1 MTSRDTH
8 DIEEYERERKLTDMN
23 ETQQKIEALRRKLP
37 RSEQYIQVDEGWY
50 QLVIDCDAELAA
62 LNDKYQPL
70 QIKEK
75 FGGLRYYFTP
85 SADTTA
91 EQRDAM
97 YGVVAKYEAI
107 ATKTCEATG
116 KPGVLMKSIGGWLKT
131 LDPEYAENTKHYAKY
146 SVVEIIR
153 HETSLG
159 DREKPA

>member
-1 MTSRDTH
+1 
-8 DIEEYERERKLTDMN
+8 MN
-23 ETQQKIEALRRKLP
+23 ELQLRIEALRSKLP
-37 RSEQYIQVDEGWY
+37 PDRPYIEVDEGWY
-50 QLVIDCDAELAA
+50 GLVTDCDAELAA
-62 LNDKYQPL
+62 MDANYQLL
-70 QIKEK
+70 QVKEK
-75 FGGLRYYFTP
+75 FGGLRYYFIP

-107 ATKTCEATG
+107 AAKTCEATG